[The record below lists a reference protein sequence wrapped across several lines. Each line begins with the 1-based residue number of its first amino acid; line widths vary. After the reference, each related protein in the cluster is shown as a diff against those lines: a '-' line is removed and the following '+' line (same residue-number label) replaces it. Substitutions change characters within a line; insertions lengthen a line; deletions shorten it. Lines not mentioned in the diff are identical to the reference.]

1 MSETTTKP
9 NIQDQTSTQNP
20 SAEQKIELEKELL
33 GWKAASR
40 PFKRRDKQFWTTI
53 IAIAAI
59 FGLILFLV
67 EGVMPVILI
76 ISIIFLYYVLSTVEP
91 ENIEYSITNK
101 GVKIANQRT
110 DWEYLTK
117 FWFTRRHDSELL
129 VFEMNILPGRLEL
142 VISPKDKE
150 KIKTLL
156 TTYLKEEESPPS
168 NIDRAAN
175 YFSRFLPQGK
185 FSLKIFEFKFGKIQL
200 CFSL

>member
-1 MSETTTKP
+1 MAETTTKP

-76 ISIIFLYYVLSTVEP
+76 ISLIFLFYVLSTVEP
-91 ENIEYSITNK
+91 ENIQYSITNK
-101 GVKIANQRT
+101 GVKIVGQRT
-110 DWEYLTK
+110 DWEVLTK
-117 FWFTRRHDSELL
+117 FWFTRRHDSEIL
-129 VFEMNILPGRLEL
+129 VFEMSVLPGRLEL
-142 VISPKDKE
+142 VILPKDKE

-175 YFSRFLPQGK
+175 YFSRFLPQG
-185 FSLKIFEFKFGKIQL
+185 
-200 CFSL
+200 